1 MSSVRDAGATRDSHP
16 WSQRLGV
23 WWIAEDH
30 PDLPAIAASPS
41 GLTLTFRELAGRA
54 HQLVHALRTR
64 GLAAGDTIA
73 YDLPNGVDMVVWQL
87 ATQESG
93 LRSIGLNPS
102 SSAGEI
108 RRILDHSGAV
118 CVVLHQQFAD
128 RAAEATDFSPAL
140 KLKIAAGGNI
150 DGFEA
155 YDDLVAGHPTTMP
168 EDRRLGGSISYS
180 SGTTGNPKAIIRPL
194 PDLDP
199 SKVAD
204 SIKSFGHT
212 FRFLP
217 LEGAHLVSA
226 GMHHGGCQGFYQGA
240 LNVGQALVIE
250 GKFEPEEALRLIDEH
265 RVTSAYMV
273 PTQFVRFLKLA
284 PEVRARYDHS
294 SLQTV
299 VHSAAPCP
307 LEIKRQMLEW
317 WGPVVWETYG
327 GMEGAATIAKPHRWL
342 EKPGTVGR
350 SIAGTKVRI
359 LDDDGHDL
367 PPNEIGNVFLES
379 PGASFVYQDDPE
391 ATEAAFRGK
400 AFTIGDIGYLDDDGY
415 LFLCDR
421 SRDVIISGGV
431 NIYPAEVEGALIAH
445 PSVADAAVIGVP
457 DAEWGEQVK
466 AVVQLVDGATPS
478 DALVDSLTAWCR
490 DRLAGYKCPRSI
502 DFRDQLPRRED
513 GKLLKR
519 LLRDEYWAG
528 TGRKL

>member
-1 MSSVRDAGATRDSHP
+1 MSSARETDGGQDTHP

-41 GLTLTFRELAGRA
+41 GISLTFAELAGRA
-54 HQLVHALRTR
+54 HQLVHALRSR
-64 GLAAGDTIA
+64 GVTSADTIA
-73 YDLPNGVDMVVWQL
+73 YDLVNDVDIIVWQL
-87 ATQESG
+87 AAQESG
-93 LRSIGLNPS
+93 IRCIALNPS
-102 SSAGEI
+102 SSPGDI
-108 RRILDHSGAV
+108 RRILEHSGATGL
-118 CVVLHQQFAD
+118 VLHHRFAD
-128 RAAEATDFSPAL
+128 VAEEATRSLPLRL
-140 KLKIAAGGNI
+140 KVSVGGGI
-150 DGFEA
+150 VGFVST
-155 YDDLVAGHPTTMP
+155 DDLVAGHPTTSP
-168 EDRRLGGSISYS
+168 PDRRLGGSISYS
-180 SGTTGNPKAIIRPL
+180 SGTTGDPKAIVRPL
-194 PDLDP
+194 PDVDP
-199 SKVAD
+199 SVVAD
-204 SIKSFGHT
+204 SIKSFGHA

-240 LNVGQALVIE
+240 LHVGQALVIQ
-250 GKFEPEEALRLIDEH
+250 GKFDPEEALRLIEDH
-265 RVTSAYMV
+265 SVTSAYMV
-273 PTQFVRFLKLA
+273 PTQFVRLLKLA

-294 SLQTV
+294 SLQSV

-327 GMEGAATIAKPHRWL
+327 GMEGAATIAKPYRWL

-350 SIAGTKVRI
+350 AIAGTTVRI
-359 LDDDGHDL
+359 LDSDGNDL
-367 PPNEIGNVFLES
+367 QPFEIGNVYLES
-379 PGASFVYQDDPE
+379 PGAAFEYRGDPE
-391 ATEAAFRGK
+391 ATAAAYHGK

-421 SRDVIISGGV
+421 ARDVIISGGV
-431 NIYPAEVEGALIAH
+431 NIYPAEVEGVLQSH

-457 DAEWGEQVK
+457 DPEWGEQVK
-466 AVVQLVDGATPS
+466 AVVEAVDGIDANDQLVEV
-478 DALVDSLTAWCR
+478 LHAWCR

-502 DFRDQLPRRED
+502 DFREELPRRED

-519 LLRDEYWAG
+519 FLRDEYWAG

>member
-1 MSSVRDAGATRDSHP
+1 MRSAPETDSGRDAHP

-41 GLTLTFRELAGRA
+41 GISLSFAELAGRA
-54 HQLVHALRTR
+54 HQLVHALRSR
-64 GLAAGDTIA
+64 GVTAGDTVA
-73 YDLPNGVDMVVWQL
+73 YDLPNDVDIVVWQL
-87 ATQESG
+87 AAQESG
-93 LRSIGLNPS
+93 IRCIALNPS
-102 SSAGEI
+102 ASAGDI
-108 RRILDHSGAV
+108 RRILEHSAAV
-118 CVVLHQQFAD
+118 GLVLHHRFAD
-128 RAAEATDFSPAL
+128 RAPDATDARPLRLTVAVGGS
-140 KLKIAAGGNI
+140 IA
-150 DGFEA
+150 GFERSE
-155 YDDLVAGHPTTMP
+155 DLVAGHPTTTP
-168 EDRRLGGSISYS
+168 RNRRLGGSISYS
-180 SGTTGNPKAIIRPL
+180 SGTTGDPKAIVRPL
-194 PDLDP
+194 PDIDP
-199 SKVAD
+199 SVVAD
-204 SIKSFGHT
+204 SIKSFGHA

-217 LEGAHLVSA
+217 LTGAHLVSA

-240 LNVGQALVIE
+240 LNVGQALVIQ
-250 GKFEPEEALRLIDEH
+250 GKFDPEESLRLIEEH

-284 PEVRARYDHS
+284 PEVRGRYDHS
-294 SLQTV
+294 SLQSV

-327 GMEGAATIAKPHRWL
+327 GMEGAATIAKPYRWL

-350 SIAGTKVRI
+350 AIAGTKVRI
-359 LDDDGHDL
+359 LDPDGNDL
-367 PPNEIGNVFLES
+367 PPNEIGNVYLES
-379 PGASFVYQDDPE
+379 PGPAFEYRGDPE
-391 ATEAAFRGK
+391 ATAAAYRGS

-421 SRDVIISGGV
+421 ARDVIISGGV
-431 NIYPAEVEGALIAH
+431 NIYPAEIEGVLQSH

-457 DAEWGEQVK
+457 DPEWGEQVK
-466 AVVQLVDGATPS
+466 AVVEVVDGVEPG
-478 DALVDSLTAWCR
+478 DALVDELQGWCR
-490 DRLAGYKCPRSI
+490 ERLASYKCPRSV

-519 LLRDEYWAG
+519 YLRDEYWAE